1 MNGGKR
7 IKVVAV
13 SDIGNSRSNNE
24 DNLFLSCYKQEK
36 FIINECAESKFVVS
50 SYLPDNFCCAVSDG
64 MGGHEF
70 GEVASLKVVEYLS
83 IHYDELIN
91 SIHNKEAIRSQV
103 TRLNDQFCIFAARN
117 KNYRNMGSTLCGVVS
132 DGKQALCFNVG
143 DSRAYTFCSGK
154 LRQITVDHSEGQRL
168 FDLELL
174 TAEELKTFPNRK
186 AIYKYIGQKTTLIP
200 DIFEIENYSS
210 CSCILLCT
218 DGLTDVLSDDEIE
231 SILGRT
237 DIDINRKSQ
246 LLIDLA
252 LKRRLNAG
260 DNITLILIEL

>member
-1 MNGGKR
+1 MNAVKK
-7 IKVVAV
+7 IKAVAI
-13 SDIGNSRSNNE
+13 SDIGNSRDNNE
-24 DNLFLSCYKQEK
+24 DNLFLLSDAQVE
-36 FIINECAESKFVVS
+36 FIFNECSESNFVSS
-50 SYLPDNFCCAVSDG
+50 SYLPNSFCCAVSDG

-70 GEVASLKVVEYLS
+70 GEIASLKVVEYLS
-83 IHYDELIN
+83 VHYDELIK
-91 SIHNKEAIRSQV
+91 SLDNKELIQNYV
-103 TRLNDQFCIFAARN
+103 TRINEQFCNFAMRN
-117 KNYRNMGSTLCGVVS
+117 KNYRNMGATLCGLVT
-132 DGKQALCFNVG
+132 DGKKALCFNVG

-154 LRQITVDHSEGQRL
+154 LKQITVDHSEGQRL
-168 FDLELL
+168 FDLQLL

-210 CSCILLCT
+210 CSYILLCT

-231 SILGRT
+231 SILGST
-237 DIDINRKSQ
+237 EIDVNRKSQ
-246 LLIDLA
+246 ILIDLA

>member
-1 MNGGKR
+1 MSNQ
-7 IKVVAV
+7 INMALI
-13 SDIGNSRSNNE
+13 SHIGNSRSNNE
-24 DNLFLSCYKQEK
+24 DN
-36 FIINECAESKFVVS
+36 FILPSKNYGFYTNENSKKLCECS
-50 SYLPDNFCCAVSDG
+50 ATIANHFCCAVSDG

-103 TRLNDQFCIFAARN
+103 ARLNDHFCNFAARN
-117 KNYRNMGSTLCGVVS
+117 KNYRNMGATLCGVVS
-132 DGKQALCFNVG
+132 DGKKALCFNVG

-154 LRQITVDHSEGQRL
+154 LKQITVDHSEGQRL
-168 FDLELL
+168 FDLQLL

-210 CSCILLCT
+210 CSYILLCT

-231 SILGRT
+231 SILGST

>member
-200 DIFEIENYSS
+200 DVFEIEDYSS
-210 CSCILLCT
+210 CSYILLCT

-231 SILGRT
+231 SVLGST

-260 DNITLILIEL
+260 DNITLILIEF

>member
-1 MNGGKR
+1 MNAVKKIR
-7 IKVVAV
+7 VVAI
-13 SDIGNSRSNNE
+13 SDIGNSRDNNE
-24 DNLFLSCYKQEK
+24 DNLFLPSDVQVN
-36 FIINECAESKFVVS
+36 FIFNECAESNFVIS
-50 SYLPDNFCCAVSDG
+50 SYLPNSFCCAVSDG

-70 GEVASLKVVEYLS
+70 GEIASLKVVEYLS
-83 IHYDELIN
+83 IHYDALIN

-103 TRLNDQFCIFAARN
+103 TRLNDQFCNFAARN
-117 KNYRNMGSTLCGVVS
+117 KNYRNMGATLCGLVT
-132 DGKQALCFNVG
+132 DGKKALCFNVG

-168 FDLELL
+168 FDLKLL
-174 TAEELKTFPNRK
+174 TAEELKIFPNRK

-200 DIFEIENYSS
+200 DVLEIEDYSL
-210 CSCILLCT
+210 CSYILLCT

-231 SILGRT
+231 SVLDST
-237 DIDINRKSQ
+237 DIDVNRKSQ
-246 LLIDLA
+246 ILIDLA

>member
-1 MNGGKR
+1 MSNQ
-7 IKVVAV
+7 IKMALI
-13 SDIGNSRSNNE
+13 SHIGNSRSNNE
-24 DNLFLSCYKQEK
+24 DNFILPSKNYGFYTNEK
-36 FIINECAESKFVVS
+36 SKKLCECSATIA
-50 SYLPDNFCCAVSDG
+50 NHFCCVVSDG

-103 TRLNDQFCIFAARN
+103 ARLNDQFCNFAARN
-117 KNYRNMGSTLCGVVS
+117 KNYRNMGATLCGVVS
-132 DGKQALCFNVG
+132 DGKKALCFNVG

-154 LRQITVDHSEGQRL
+154 LKQITVDHSEGQRL
-168 FDLELL
+168 FDLQLL

-210 CSCILLCT
+210 CSYILLCT

-231 SILGRT
+231 SILGST